1 MKCVLI
7 IVILIISGCSQKPT
21 TKSGFQLI
29 LGHTLDNSGGSFVN
43 VIDPLKNNSTIFTLD
58 ANNSAIIEQG
68 KFTIEAIIFGGP
80 EFKKGTPKC
89 GFVEAINLNAAEAS
103 VTINLSSNECL
114 NPRYNNFFLKLNS
127 TTTSKWDMDQWDRSH
142 WRP

>member
-1 MKCVLI
+1 MKCVFVIIFLI
-7 IVILIISGCSQKPT
+7 IAGCSQKPT

-43 VIDPLKNNSTIFTLD
+43 VIDPLKNTSTIFTLD

-68 KFTIEAIIFGGP
+68 KYIIEAIVFGGP
-80 EFKKGTPKC
+80 EFKTGTAKC
-89 GFVEAINLNAAEAS
+89 GFAQAVSLNAAEAS
-103 VTINLSSNECL
+103 VVITLSSTECL
-114 NPRYNNFFLKLNS
+114 NPRYNHFFLKLNS
-127 TTTSKWDMDQWDRSH
+127 TTTSKWDLDQWDRSH

>member
-1 MKCVLI
+1 MKCFLI
-7 IVILIISGCSQKPT
+7 FLILGIAGCSQKPT

-68 KFTIEAIIFGGP
+68 KYTIEAVVYGGP
-80 EFKKGTPKC
+80 EFKTGITKC
-89 GFVEAINLNAAEAS
+89 GFAQAINLSTAEAN
-103 VTINLSSNECL
+103 VVINLSTNECL

-127 TTTSKWDMDQWDRSH
+127 TTTSKWDLDHWDRSH